1 RYDDGAMRAVAGA
14 EFCETGAVSD
24 RPRGL
29 RLADRVSPAVAPRC
43 GCALSRN
50 AGRSLSHFPNAHI
63 ASHLIPMVE
72 TGRQWVTGYPS
83 IGYRPRML
91 TNLRFPVA
99 DDHQFQC
106 DVIRSL
112 LERLHASAVYSVKG
126 G

>member
-1 RYDDGAMRAVAGA
+1 
-14 EFCETGAVSD
+14 
-24 RPRGL
+24 
-29 RLADRVSPAVAPRC
+29 
-43 GCALSRN
+43 
-50 AGRSLSHFPNAHI
+50 
-63 ASHLIPMVE
+63 MVE

-112 LERLHASAVYSVKG
+112 LERLHASAVHTVNG
-126 G
+126 GDASFRASGGEACTRDDRECVA